1 MIKQLNMNNSN
12 ITTTVWNIQMKSYQV
27 EASLIGVRTF
37 PPLQETVDNYVK
49 SLDLFYGFYEEEELV
64 AVISIQTQGS
74 TLVITRLMVAP
85 EHFRKGIATS
95 LINYVSTLYKDQ
107 SQLTVS
113 TAKLN
118 APAVQAYRRNGFTQI
133 EERVTPERISIVTL
147 IKKQ

>member
-1 MIKQLNMNNSN
+1 
-12 ITTTVWNIQMKSYQV
+12 MKSYQV